1 MVSAGWQTRQAFKMS
16 LLLDRYQTKAWPKRV
31 ELAGGLL
38 RT

>member
-1 MVSAGWQTRQAFKMS
+1 MVSVAWQTRQAFKMS
-16 LLLDRYQTKAWPKRV
+16 LLLDHYQTKAWTKRV